1 MSVNVMQFKARIRNF
16 AQEEGIPAQVA
27 LQNFVFERFFA
38 RLCKSDVRE
47 NLILKGGALVSH
59 HLGLSRRTTMDIDLT
74 MSDAPLTE
82 STVSA
87 LVRRVFSV
95 RLDDGVHWSLEA
107 LEPIRDNDK
116 YGGYRVKI
124 VATLDSISVPFSI
137 DISTGD
143 AITPEPED
151 CFFRSAFEKNAFYS
165 LKAYTIETVIAEKL
179 EAILSLGVLSTRPRD
194 YYDVYMLTTCLRH
207 SDERL
212 KAAFLATM
220 RHRGTESVC
229 RNGRDILAE
238 VSRSEAMKSRWE
250 KYRRQFPFARQ
261 IPFEKICS
269 HLITLLDGITT

>member
-47 NLILKGGALVSH
+47 NLILKGGALISH
-59 HLGLSRRTTMDIDLT
+59 HLGLSRR
-74 MSDAPLTE
+74 S
-82 STVSA
+82 
-87 LVRRVFSV
+87 F
-95 RLDDGVHWSLEA
+95 
-107 LEPIRDNDK
+107 
-116 YGGYRVKI
+116 
-124 VATLDSISVPFSI
+124 
-137 DISTGD
+137 
-143 AITPEPED
+143 
-151 CFFRSAFEKNAFYS
+151 
-165 LKAYTIETVIAEKL
+165 
-179 EAILSLGVLSTRPRD
+179 GVLSTRPRD
-194 YYDVYMLTTCLRH
+194 YYDVYMLTTCLRP

-261 IPFEKICS
+261 IPFEKICN